1 VTHLHEFGCLCG
13 TWGALPK
20 FLEIPDVTLLIVD
33 GQPFASGALTDIY
46 EGSLGSLKVRV
57 EKVRVYLDRDPQ
69 KVGEVCHLSRFSS
82 SPSSKRTLQMLC
94 RGAAMRK
101 HLRHP
106 NVVPFLG
113 ATLDPPQ
120 FVSGWVPNGGLIGYT
135 AAHPEQ
141 DRLELVGSLL
151 VLSGEVFT
159 LFVSY
164 TMSLKV

>member
-1 VTHLHEFGCLCG
+1 
-13 TWGALPK
+13 
-20 FLEIPDVTLLIVD
+20 
-33 GQPFASGALTDIY
+33 
-46 EGSLGSLKVRV
+46 
-57 EKVRVYLDRDPQ
+57 
-69 KVGEVCHLSRFSS
+69 
-82 SPSSKRTLQMLC
+82 
-94 RGAAMRK
+94 MRK

-135 AAHPEQ
+135 SAHPEQ
-141 DRLELVGSLL
+141 NRLELVGSLL